1 LLFGALSRMRMS
13 ADLAGSTA
21 TLRNI
26 GHGVL
31 LYTTENQGFFPGP
44 LRRGQEAVYRRAS
57 TSLLFHIG
65 EYMDLGPAPGSPAE
79 GRFVDSFACPG
90 WKRNVS
96 SEAFQTDSPTVV
108 WWLNMEASWLGATT
122 TREPWGYPHDPQGP
136 LAGRRRPLK
145 LMQIAEPSRQ
155 MMMQSIDAELGSWP
169 GIPKKSPFGKVRT
182 RLYFDGSAGTVP
194 VEAGRSVFWPPR

>member
-1 LLFGALSRMRMS
+1 MS

-26 GHGVL
+26 GHGIL
-31 LYTTENQGFFPGP
+31 LYTTENQGFLPGP
-44 LRRGQEAVYRRAS
+44 LRRGQEAVNRGAS
-57 TSLLFHIG
+57 DSLLSYIG
-65 EYMDLGPAPGSPAE
+65 VYMGLGPRPSGPDEA
-79 GRFVDSFACPG
+79 RFVDKFACPG

-96 SEAFQTDSPTVV
+96 PEAFGTTSPTVV

-122 TREPWGYPHDPQGP
+122 PREPWGYPHDPQGP
-136 LAGRRRPLK
+136 NAGRRRPLK

-155 MMMQSIDAELGSWP
+155 MMMQSVDAELGPWP
-169 GIPKKSPFGKVRT
+169 RIPNKPPFGKVRT

-194 VEAGRSVFWPPR
+194 VEAGKSVFWPAR